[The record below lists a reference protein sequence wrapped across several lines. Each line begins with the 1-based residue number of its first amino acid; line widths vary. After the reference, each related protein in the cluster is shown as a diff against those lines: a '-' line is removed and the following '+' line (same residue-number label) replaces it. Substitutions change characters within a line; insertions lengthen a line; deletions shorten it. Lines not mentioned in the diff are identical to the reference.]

1 MTRRL
6 NWMVAAILG
15 IAVLSGSVVGT
26 AVADS
31 NRVVA
36 NNYDEQISDANEKKA
51 EQKRELEQLR
61 ADLRHMDKEIVR
73 ANEKLRELEAQLPL
87 LRKELQLAQER
98 LDAALLQQEI
108 VAAKLQAAEAQ
119 DRAITRQIAEDEDRV
134 EELRLILAELARES
148 YRSGGGLG
156 GLDVMLGA
164 STVEEFVSEY
174 SLNNT
179 AVRAQGQAL
188 EEMEE
193 IAAVNRNR
201 GARQEAVREYIAEL
215 KVIADQLVVEAD
227 LARTIAEE
235 KKQEV
240 DAKLEEVREL
250 KAYLESKR
258 AEARERQRELEAEQK
273 KIEQELI
280 ELIRKKLESQQGGNP
295 TPIGI
300 GHLAFPTE
308 VPYITSNYGSRI
320 HPIYGY
326 RIDHKGTDFRAYCGT
341 PIYASAGGRVEW
353 AKWYG
358 GFGNHVM
365 IDHGIVNGN
374 VLHTSYAHLS
384 SFAVS
389 SGQIV
394 TQGQV
399 VGYSGTTGTST
410 ACHLHFEVYVNGNTV
425 NPMNLLGPIP

>member
-1 MTRRL
+1 
-6 NWMVAAILG
+6 
-15 IAVLSGSVVGT
+15 
-26 AVADS
+26 
-31 NRVVA
+31 
-36 NNYDEQISDANEKKA
+36 
-51 EQKRELEQLR
+51 
-61 ADLRHMDKEIVR
+61 
-73 ANEKLRELEAQLPL
+73 
-87 LRKELQLAQER
+87 
-98 LDAALLQQEI
+98 ALLQQEI

-119 DRAITRQIAEDEDRV
+119 DRSITRQIAEDEDRV

-300 GHLAFPTE
+300 GH
-308 VPYITSNYGSRI
+308 
-320 HPIYGY
+320 
-326 RIDHKGTDFRAYCGT
+326 
-341 PIYASAGGRVEW
+341 
-353 AKWYG
+353 
-358 GFGNHVM
+358 
-365 IDHGIVNGN
+365 
-374 VLHTSYAHLS
+374 
-384 SFAVS
+384 
-389 SGQIV
+389 
-394 TQGQV
+394 
-399 VGYSGTTGTST
+399 
-410 ACHLHFEVYVNGNTV
+410 
-425 NPMNLLGPIP
+425 